1 MAEPLKNFYNDR
13 LVRSLAKDLA
23 KVSDIDERSF
33 VGACV
38 KGLAQLEL
46 TPRAWHIAEVLR
58 THLPPDFRAAAH
70 VLVKALGP
78 RQEQTE
84 QFGMEPFRY
93 LPFVFYVQK
102 YGLSEFEAAMQAQYE
117 ITKRMSAES
126 SIRAYLV
133 AHPAATYERLRL
145 WARDPD
151 PHVRRLVSEGTRPR
165 LPWAPRLPDFVRDP
179 RPVLALLELLKDDPV
194 RYVQRSVANNLNDIG
209 KDHPEL
215 AVETCKRWFVGATPA
230 RDYIV
235 RHALRSLVKRGHR
248 GALRVLG
255 AGGKPRIH
263 ISDVRWSAEVVG
275 IGGSLRFDFQLSS
288 RSRATQQLI
297 VDYAVHYVKAN
308 GSTRAK
314 VFKLKNIRLE
324 AGGSVPLGAKLSL
337 LQRTTRTHYAGRHR
351 VELLINGL
359 PHSLGEFEL
368 LQTPATKSRGRSTQR

>member
-1 MAEPLKNFYNDR
+1 MAEPLKNFYNEH
-13 LVRSLAKDLA
+13 LVRRLAKELA
-23 KVSDIDERSF
+23 RVSDIDEASF
-33 VGACV
+33 IEACV
-38 KGLAQLEL
+38 QGLERLEL
-46 TPRAWHIAEVLR
+46 TPRAWHIAEALR
-58 THLPPDFRAAAH
+58 SHLPADFRAAAGI
-70 VLVKALGP
+70 LVKALGP

-102 YGLSEFEAAMQAQYE
+102 YGLSEFEVAMQAQYE
-117 ITKRMSAES
+117 LTKRMSAES

-133 AHPAATYERLRL
+133 AHPAATYQRLQK

-179 RPVLALLELLKDDPV
+179 TPVLALLEILKDDPV

-215 AVETCKRWFVGATPA
+215 VVETCKRWFVDVTPG

-248 GALRVLG
+248 GALSVLG
-255 AGGKPRIH
+255 AGDKPRIQV
-263 ISDVRWSAEVVG
+263 SDVRWSAQVVG
-275 IGGSLRFDFQLSS
+275 IGGNLRFDFQL
-288 RSRATQQLI
+288 RSRARATQELV
-297 VDYAVHYVKAN
+297 VDYAVHYIKAN

-324 AGGSVPLGAKLSL
+324 AGTTVTLGAKLSL
-337 LQRTTRTHYAGRHR
+337 LQRTTRTHYPGRHR

-359 PHSLGEFEL
+359 SHSLGEFEL
-368 LQTPATKSRGRSTQR
+368 LQTPATKSRGRSRGC